1 MWALCCFYLLVC
13 LLGVGSLV
21 VIFITV
27 HAELLTK
34 AAKLPGTKIY
44 TLAGTH
50 GDEPLPPNIYPTSM
64 TVLELYL
71 DRDKNRGG
79 YDSQTWT
86 PLWYISMS
94 QRISRIQR
102 LKNLHASYKFEIG
115 CVLNLLCNIKAH
127 FMNTFMLHITGE

>member
-1 MWALCCFYLLVC
+1 MGSSLFLVC

-27 HAELLTK
+27 HEQLLTK
-34 AAKLPGTKIY
+34 AAKLSGTKIY

-50 GDEPLPPNIYPTSM
+50 GDEPLPPNILY
-64 TVLELYL
+64 LELYL

-86 PLWYISMS
+86 PLWYISIS
-94 QRISRIQR
+94 EKISRIQR
-102 LKNLHASYKFEIG
+102 LKKTCMHAIY
-115 CVLNLLCNIKAH
+115 LR
-127 FMNTFMLHITGE
+127 